1 MNIFKKALIVA
12 LSIGLVSVPTVTKEV
27 EAADVT
33 VGQVLYLKPNA
44 NWKTDNARFAI
55 YSFGSSENW
64 QSMTKV
70 ANGDS
75 VYRVVINKQNA
86 NIIFCRMNPNAAANN
101 WNNKWNQTADLKWST
116 GNMYTVTEG
125 TWDKGGGSWS
135 TYKEWGYTLYN
146 NDGTSA
152 SKTAKNYFEHGKAG
166 TLPEYTPSRE
176 GYNFLGWST
185 SSTATTATYQSSGSV
200 ENVTADVKL
209 YAVWEEAAATDC
221 HLTYVVNGHET
232 KVTATIGTTV
242 EENIPEILGYNVL
255 SWNKT
260 GEVTGDDII
269 TATKY
274 YKTFD
279 EVKGELSFSYSYY
292 LNLVVFQCPIGFD
305 DGVPTLIGK
314 NSKTQDTKSV
324 EMAWCADAANE
335 KKEWYAN
342 LDAEFDILTFKW
354 KNKGVAQTHTVNR
367 DYVKNAIWYD
377 SATSNG
383 NYEYDISS
391 NPTVASGVEYKVNNV
406 SNMKLR
412 VGTLA
417 LLASDFAGVE
427 TYGIRI
433 AQGKTIAEDNYYGPT
448 WSSEKV
454 VKVDAN
460 GNADENGK
468 YIRWNAVIND
478 IPADNYNDE
487 FTAVAY
493 VVIDGTAYDLCEAR
507 TVSVTSLAKLY
518 SSLLDGVEAAS
529 CQFIVDN
536 YQA

>member
-12 LSIGLVSVPTVTKEV
+12 LSVGLISVPTVTKEV

-44 NWKTDNARFAI
+44 NWRSDNARFAI

-70 ANGDS
+70 ANGDL

-86 NIIFCRMNPNAAANN
+86 NIIFCRMNPSATANN
-101 WNNKWNQTADLKWST
+101 WNNKWNQTADLKWSS
-116 GNMYTVTEG
+116 GNMYTVTEE

-146 NDGTSA
+146 NDGTST
-152 SKTAKNYFEHGKAG
+152 SKSAKNYFEHGKEG
-166 TLPEYTPSRE
+166 TLPEYTPTRK

-200 ENVTADVKL
+200 GNVKADVKL

-221 HLTYVVNGHET
+221 HLTYVVNGHES

-242 EENIPEILGYNVL
+242 EENIPEISGYNVL
-255 SWNKT
+255 TWDTT
-260 GEVTGDDII
+260 GEVSGDTTI

-279 EVKGELSFSYSYY
+279 SVKGELNFSYSYY
-292 LNLVVFQCPIGFD
+292 SKLIVFECPIGFD
-305 DGVPTLIGK
+305 DGVPTVTGT
-314 NSKTQDTKSV
+314 NSKNGTTKTVDMS
-324 EMAWCADAANE
+324 WCEDVPNE
-335 KKEWYAN
+335 KKMWYAN
-342 LDAEFDILTFKW
+342 LDADFNELTFKW
-354 KNKGVAQTHTVNR
+354 KNKGEAQTHTVVR
-367 DYVKNAIWYD
+367 DFVNNAIWYD
-377 SATSNG
+377 SATENG
-383 NYEYDISS
+383 TYPFDIST
-391 NPTVASGVEYKVNNV
+391 NPTVASGVEYKVNSV

-412 VGTLA
+412 LGTLA
-417 LLASDFAGVE
+417 LLASDFGGVE
-427 TYGIRI
+427 TYGIRV
-433 AQGKTIAEDNYYGPT
+433 AKGNTIGDDNYYGPT

-454 VKVDAN
+454 AKVDEN
-460 GNADENGK
+460 GNADEDGK

-493 VVIDGTAYDLCEAR
+493 VVIDGTAYDICEAR
-507 TVSVTSLAKLY
+507 TVSVASLARIY
-518 SSLLDGVEAAS
+518 SSSLEGVEAAS
-529 CQFIVDN
+529 CQFIVD
-536 YQA
+536 YVAA